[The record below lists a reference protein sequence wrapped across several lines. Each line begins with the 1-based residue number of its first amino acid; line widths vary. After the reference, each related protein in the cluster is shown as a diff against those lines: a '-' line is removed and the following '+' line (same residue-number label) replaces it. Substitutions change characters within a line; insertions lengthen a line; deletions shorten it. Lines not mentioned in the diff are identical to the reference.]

1 MLNQVGRLKNL
12 PTLNHISTMS
22 VIKNIEALTF
32 LDAQQTET
40 LEQRALLH
48 RRFSN
53 IEFKV
58 LEYVDN
64 VVIRVTQ
71 GKNHSGNQF
80 DNKRLHEITV
90 ELFEGIALPDG
101 AKLQTR
107 PIPYKEAPT
116 EVVTSEW
123 LQNEFASAGVSL
135 KQVADDTGIDIT
147 SLSAFRAAK
156 KPISGVTKAAL
167 FYYFKWLKEKAA

>member
-1 MLNQVGRLKNL
+1 
-12 PTLNHISTMS
+12 MS
-22 VIKNIEALTF
+22 VIKNIQVITF
-32 LDAQQTET
+32 LSDQQTET

-58 LEYVDN
+58 LESDPGI
-64 VVIRVTQ
+64 VIRITQ
-71 GKNHSGNQF
+71 GKSHSGNYF
-80 DNKRLHEITV
+80 TNKRLHEIAL

-101 AKLQTR
+101 ASIKTR
-107 PIPYKEAPT
+107 PIPYKQAPT

-123 LQNEFASAGVSL
+123 LQKEFELSGVSL
-135 KQVADDTGIDIT
+135 KKASDDTGIDTT
-147 SLSAFRAAK
+147 SLSAFRAGK

-167 FYYFKWLKEKAA
+167 FYYFKWLKVKAA